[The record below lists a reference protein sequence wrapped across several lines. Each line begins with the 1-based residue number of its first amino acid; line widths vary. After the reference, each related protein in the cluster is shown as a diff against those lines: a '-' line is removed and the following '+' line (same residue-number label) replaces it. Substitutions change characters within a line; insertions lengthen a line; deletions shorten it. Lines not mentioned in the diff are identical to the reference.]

1 MMIPNTQL
9 FRLDWLW
16 LLVGAFSVWWS
27 LFLKAISF
35 KCHFLMVCLLKCGF
49 FKKCFPGNLL
59 SFSGVS
65 FLVLQFQNVFSICCE
80 LSSCEVLTHLAVSSP
95 RLTGHVLLSIGYVR
109 TIRFIIVGG
118 RGMRNGYPR
127 ACQGV
132 TGVLRL
138 FLKLQNSCWIQMA
151 SRLHSGHGSI
161 HLLLF
166 VTLMLRN
173 GWLALVALRKR
184 LIALSRTRSCTRCA
198 LVSRTILRIFCCNL
212 IFMMLLLLGP
222 FRAFYTERRRRSVRQ
237 RSSL

>member
-27 LFLKAISF
+27 LFLKAIAL
-35 KCHFLMVCLLKCGF
+35 KCHFLMVCLPKCGF
-49 FKKCFPGNLL
+49 FKCFPGNLL

-80 LSSCEVLTHLAVSSP
+80 LSSCEVLTHLPVWSP

-109 TIRFIIVGG
+109 TILFIIVGG

-132 TGVLRL
+132 MGVLRL

-166 VTLMLRN
+166 ATLMLRN